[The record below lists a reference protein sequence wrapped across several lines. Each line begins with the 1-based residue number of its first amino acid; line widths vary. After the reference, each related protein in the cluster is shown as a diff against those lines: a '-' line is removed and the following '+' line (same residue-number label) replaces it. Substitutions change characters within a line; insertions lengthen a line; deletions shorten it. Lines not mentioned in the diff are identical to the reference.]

1 MFQHC
6 DSENITTRR
15 GSVGRESSTQWLTI
29 PIRSKLSTDIFGGR
43 CTRSSRRRGPR
54 FHRLLTVI
62 SVHERAG
69 GRVVSRQK
77 ETSQQRISTM
87 PQIFHRLTESRRVV
101 TLHKAFREWMPVG
114 RSGRS
119 VDYKRALTMTLP
131 FWLGRSKILS
141 IDHDDS
147 GANRGAR
154 VEAWDGAT
162 ERVRRDDGAGGS
174 DELLLGAGVR
184 ADLGT

>member
-1 MFQHC
+1 MN
-6 DSENITTRR
+6 E
-15 GSVGRESSTQWLTI
+15 L
-29 PIRSKLSTDIFGGR
+29 
-43 CTRSSRRRGPR
+43 
-54 FHRLLTVI
+54 
-62 SVHERAG
+62 
-69 GRVVSRQK
+69 VSRQK
-77 ETSQQRISTM
+77 ATSQQRISRM

-154 VEAWDGAT
+154 GEAWDGAT
-162 ERVRRDDGAGGS
+162 KRV
-174 DELLLGAGVR
+174 
-184 ADLGT
+184 

>member
-1 MFQHC
+1 
-6 DSENITTRR
+6 
-15 GSVGRESSTQWLTI
+15 
-29 PIRSKLSTDIFGGR
+29 
-43 CTRSSRRRGPR
+43 
-54 FHRLLTVI
+54 
-62 SVHERAG
+62 
-69 GRVVSRQK
+69 
-77 ETSQQRISTM
+77 M

-101 TLHKAFREWMPVG
+101 TLHQAFREWMPVG